1 MVFFFSFSGTGIR
14 VLAEDAWMTHTAV
27 GLPFLA
33 KLQIKYAGTGS
44 AIEYA
49 VCALKVQVIV
59 VIGHSCCGG
68 IRALLSLK
76 DGAPDN
82 L

>member
-1 MVFFFSFSGTGIR
+1 
-14 VLAEDAWMTHTAV
+14 
-27 GLPFLA
+27 LA
-33 KLQIKYAGTGS
+33 KLQTKYAGTGS

>member
-1 MVFFFSFSGTGIR
+1 MDVYFFLVRAGHWRTTNLVAFRFRQLQTKYTGI
-14 VLAEDAWMTHTAV
+14 
-27 GLPFLA
+27 
-33 KLQIKYAGTGS
+33 GS

-49 VCALKVQVIV
+49 VCALKVEVLV

-68 IRALLSLK
+68 IRALLSLQ

>member
-1 MVFFFSFSGTGIR
+1 MEFSKSA
-14 VLAEDAWMTHTAV
+14 LTHV
-27 GLPFLA
+27 RCQ
-33 KLQIKYAGTGS
+33 LQTKFTGTGS

-49 VCALKVQVIV
+49 VCALKVKVIV
-59 VIGHSCCGG
+59 VIGHSKCGG
-68 IRALLSLK
+68 VRALNSLQ

>member
-1 MVFFFSFSGTGIR
+1 MTDDRDSHGRAFRIIRHLQTKYTGI
-14 VLAEDAWMTHTAV
+14 
-27 GLPFLA
+27 
-33 KLQIKYAGTGS
+33 GS

-49 VCALKVQVIV
+49 VCALKVQVLV

-68 IRALLSLK
+68 IRALLSLQ